1 MAASGRGEL
10 MEAKLHFQDVAR
22 GRTDAVA
29 SDISEPLIE
38 ITGQQWHTAPHESV
52 RYPNNATRTSKATS
66 AFDTDAVG

>member
-10 MEAKLHFQDVAR
+10 MEAKLHFRDVAR

-38 ITGQQWHTAPHESV
+38 IPGQQWRTAPHV
-52 RYPNNATRTSKATS
+52 NANQSS
-66 AFDTDAVG
+66 S